1 MRFINPNAW
10 AGLLLDIAMV
20 IIMFTGVTYGDFSA
34 QPEPVQQ
41 LMAEL
46 AASDSFFITYA
57 VLLALQGLGLFLIAN
72 KSKAGLAAAVASSF
86 FLLPFSLVYLMGSF
100 SSYYTM
106 KYAVLPQAKTGGS
119 KKGREFGSGRK
130 PALVALFCAGGG
142 LTLFMLSATGLSPVF
157 VMLLSFTLTCG
168 YLAYRSG
175 AVPALSLY
183 ANFFVIRPHL
193 MAQPVAIAYKSMH
206 AATLL
211 ADNSIRLD
219 VEKANGGLITLY
231 WQLASVTPEE
241 QKTALETFGGAL
253 VDNGVT
259 LY

>member
-1 MRFINPNAW
+1 MRFIRPNAW
-10 AGLLLDIAMV
+10 TGLFLDIAMV
-20 IIMFTGVTYGDFSA
+20 AVIFTGVSYGDFSA

-57 VLLALQGLGLFLIAN
+57 ILLALQGLGLFLIAN
-72 KSKAGLAAAVASSF
+72 RSKAGLAVAVASAF

-106 KYAVLPQAKTGGS
+106 KYAALPLAQAGAKRQ
-119 KKGREFGSGRK
+119 KREFRSGRK
-130 PALVALFCAGGG
+130 STLVTLFCLGGG
-142 LTLFMLSATGLSPVF
+142 FTLFMLTGTGLSPAF
-157 VMLLSFTLTCG
+157 VMLLSFTLTTG

-175 AVPALSLY
+175 AAPALSLG
-183 ANFFVIRPHL
+183 ADHFIMRPHL
-193 MAQPVAIAYKSMH
+193 MAEPVAIAYKDVHS
-206 AATLL
+206 ATLL
-211 ADNSIRLD
+211 ADDSIRLEVD
-219 VEKANGGLITLY
+219 AAGRPITLY
-231 WQLASVTPEE
+231 WQLPSVAQEE
-241 QKTALETFGGAL
+241 QKAALEAFGDAL

>member
-1 MRFINPNAW
+1 MRLISPNAW
-10 AGLLLDIAMV
+10 TGLLLDIAMV
-20 IIMFTGVTYGDFSA
+20 IVMFTGVTYGDFSA

-57 VLLALQGLGLFLIAN
+57 VLLALQVLGLFLIAN
-72 KSKAGLAAAVASSF
+72 RSKAGLAVAVASSF
-86 FLLPFSLVYLMGSF
+86 FLLPFSLVYLMGCF

-106 KYAVLPQAKTGGS
+106 KYIALPQLKAGGS
-119 KKGREFGSGRK
+119 KVRQEFGSGRK

-142 LTLFMLSATGLSPVF
+142 LTLFMLSGTGLSPVF
-157 VMLLSFTLTCG
+157 VMLLSFTLACG

-175 AVPALSLY
+175 SVPALSLY
-183 ANFFVIRPHL
+183 ANSFVMRPHL
-193 MAQPVAIAYKSMH
+193 MAQPVVIFYKNVR

-219 VEKANGGLITLY
+219 VETARAGLVSLY
-231 WQLASVTPEE
+231 WQLNSVAPEE
-241 QKTALETFGGAL
+241 QKAALEAFGGAL